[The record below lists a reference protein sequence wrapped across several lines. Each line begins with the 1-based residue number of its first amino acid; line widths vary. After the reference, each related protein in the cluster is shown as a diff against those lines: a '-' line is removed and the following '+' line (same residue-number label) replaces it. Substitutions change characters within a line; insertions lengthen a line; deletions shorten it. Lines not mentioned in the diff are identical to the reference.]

1 MRPIVQVCLDRTDI
15 DQALAMAHTAMG
27 SLAFVLDLI
36 ATFAFALVGARIA
49 INRSMDYAGIILIAL
64 VASLTGGTL
73 RNIFLGIAPS
83 WLDKYQYFLVVI
95 VAVLFAVITPG
106 KKPIGLF
113 VLSIDTFGLAVAV
126 ISGTQFALEQKAP
139 FYSAALLG
147 ITTAVAG
154 GLLRDVL
161 CQVEPILLHRE
172 TIGTSSALGALTYS
186 GLDALGISSGIAA
199 ISAGIVVIAV
209 RALSIKLN
217 LNLPRVR

>member
-1 MRPIVQVCLDRTDI
+1 MD
-15 DQALAMAHTAMG
+15 
-27 SLAFVLDLI
+27 SLVFALDLI

-49 INRSMDYAGIILIAL
+49 INRNMDYAGIFLIAL

-83 WLDKYQYFLVVI
+83 WLDRYQYFL
-95 VAVLFAVITPG
+95 AVLLAVIFAVTAPT

-113 VLSIDTFGLAVAV
+113 ILTLDTFGLAVAV
-126 ISGTQFALEQKAP
+126 ISGTEFALEKNAP
-139 FYSAALLG
+139 FYSAVLLG

-172 TIGTSSALGALTYS
+172 TIGTSSALGALTYI
-186 GLDALGISSGIAA
+186 GLDSLSVTTE
-199 ISAGIVVIAV
+199 ISALAAGLVVMAV
-209 RALSIKLN
+209 RALSIKFN
-217 LNLPRVR
+217 LHLPRVP

>member
-1 MRPIVQVCLDRTDI
+1 
-15 DQALAMAHTAMG
+15 MG
-27 SLAFVLDLI
+27 SVVFALDLI

-49 INRSMDYAGIILIAL
+49 ISRNMDYAGIILIAL

-83 WLDKYQYFLVVI
+83 WLDRYQYFL
-95 VAVLFAVITPG
+95 AVLLAVIFAVIAPA

-113 VLSIDTFGLAVAV
+113 ILSLDTFGLAVAV
-126 ISGTQFALEQKAP
+126 VSGTQFALEKSAP

-161 CQVEPILLHRE
+161 CQVKPILLHRE
-172 TIGTSSALGALTYS
+172 TIGTSSALGALTYI
-186 GLDALGISSGIAA
+186 GLDSLSLPTQ
-199 ISAGIVVIAV
+199 ISAVAGGLVVIAV
-209 RALSIKLN
+209 RALSIRFN
-217 LNLPRVR
+217 LHLPRVQREEI